1 MIATR
6 AVIAAIAEKK
16 KCSDRSDDS
25 DHKETTFQRSQQGR
39 SLESGSV
46 NMISMIAAIAEL
58 FFFLIDRSHRSDH
71 METRL

>member
-1 MIATR
+1 M
-6 AVIAAIAEKK
+6 IAAIAEKK

-58 FFFLIDRSHRSDH
+58 FFFSQ
-71 METRL
+71 